1 VTLLTDTLCG
11 CGILQLQLSFVV
23 GVYPSL
29 ILTYLGQ
36 ASWLMH
42 NLDGYSAVFYNS
54 LPKPVFWPIFVVS
67 VLASIVASQVTAMP
81 TSRL

>member
-1 VTLLTDTLCG
+1 
-11 CGILQLQLSFVV
+11 VV

-42 NLDGYSAVFYNS
+42 HLDGYAAVFYGS
-54 LPKPVFWPIFVVS
+54 IPTPVFWPIFVVS
-67 VLASIVASQVTAMP
+67 VLASIVASQVRAFLPCT
-81 TSRL
+81 

>member
-1 VTLLTDTLCG
+1 V
-11 CGILQLQLSFVV
+11 I

-42 NLDGYSAVFYNS
+42 NLDGYGAVFYNS

-67 VLASIVASQVTAMP
+67 VLASIVSSQV
-81 TSRL
+81 RLRVEQNQSVTNQCYACM

>member
-1 VTLLTDTLCG
+1 
-11 CGILQLQLSFVV
+11 VV

-54 LPKPVFWPIFVVS
+54 LPRPVFWPIFVVS
-67 VLASIVASQVTAMP
+67 VLASIVASQVTELPGHA
-81 TSRL
+81 SWCLQQHQRDSHSA